1 MLVDYG
7 DSLGRR
13 APRNGPWLCPERSR
27 RRSCR
32 GTSRFGQLPCRAG
45 CLLLCSILVY
55 LSKCSPK
62 KCYTEKM
69 LYGEQVSG
77 FNDPLYVGSCTIF
90 YLQKVLFLFDTVGK
104 KNTSSTWEAISR
116 DFTSRCS
123 SSHNSWK
130 LEMAWHG
137 FSQDLFP
144 LPWCHFSLNHEEMGG
159 RVYLDVP
166 GS

>member
-1 MLVDYG
+1 MEILLEDVRRGTALDFAQRGLAEDLVEG
-7 DSLGRR
+7 PQGLG
-13 APRNGPWLCPERSR
+13 
-27 RRSCR
+27 SCR
-32 GTSRFGQLPCRAG
+32 AVLVVYFFVQYLYTSQNAHQ
-45 CLLLCSILVY
+45 
-55 LSKCSPK
+55 K

-137 FSQDLFP
+137 FPQDLFP
-144 LPWCHFSLNHEEMGG
+144 LPWGHCPVNHEEMGG
-159 RVYLDVP
+159 RVYLVYLDVP